1 MQRNREHKPNP
12 KNPQANGPFNGEHP
26 MQQNLHPIPSH
37 KTPLHAGL
45 ASAYPG
51 IDSATPSPSIQLLRV
66 AAYARYSTDLQKET
80 SIDDQLR
87 TCREEAA
94 RRGMVLSDHLIFTD
108 DAIGGKQ
115 KSTAKRDQYH
125 ALRKAVCNGEVDVII
140 CDQQC
145 RLARHATES
154 MSFFDELKAHRV
166 RLLTADGF
174 DSTGS
179 NAQLLYGIKSLF
191 SEFFLDETRHRV
203 LRGMQGEF
211 ERGAMVTAIPYGYEI
226 DVECS
231 AKTGQCRW
239 AINPVQAEVVKEIFR
254 CRKDGLSFQQIG
266 AILNGRR
273 VATPN
278 EGKKKMGLFWRAAA
292 IWRILQSPIYKGVYQ
307 VNFGSD
313 KPEERTLKQRL
324 MSELALV
331 SIADWDACQAQ
342 GKRSP
347 PASESKLPGSPKRRG
362 SKGSYGGGKHALAG
376 VFRCGACGVPLS
388 CHHAA
393 TDAGSLHCIQCEHAT
408 AVGVPGRQP
417 LYVSIK
423 GVRLMLRWLLEK
435 IISGEAIPR
444 YREALRK
451 RLEGGR
457 DGELA
462 TAQQELGKAERAQE
476 RLGRLLQQISG
487 DDPVL
492 ERQYMKTREEVLH
505 LAQKVRELEEGL
517 RQLDQGTIRKQ
528 IDIDLSKV
536 VDAFLSDDVAP
547 ERTRALLNRIFP
559 KIVLMGKTDRFTA
572 IFQVEV
578 KAGAILAEASGTDEL
593 ANSNEVMWVRL
604 QTSSS
609 KFPTWSVEKI
619 QDPGINLEPI
629 PTEEAA

>member
-1 MQRNREHKPNP
+1 M
-12 KNPQANGPFNGEHP
+12 
-26 MQQNLHPIPSH
+26 
-37 KTPLHAGL
+37 
-45 ASAYPG
+45 
-51 IDSATPSPSIQLLRV
+51 RV
-66 AAYARYSTDLQKET
+66 AAYARYSTDGQKET

-94 RRGMVLSDHLIFTD
+94 RHGMVLSDDLIFTD
-108 DAIGGKQ
+108 DAISGKQ
-115 KSTAKRDQYH
+115 KSTAKREQYH
-125 ALRKAVCNGEVDVII
+125 ALREVVRRGEVDFII

-154 MSFFDELKAHRV
+154 LSFFDDLKLNNV

-174 DSTGS
+174 DSSGP
-179 NAQLLYGIKSLF
+179 NAQLLFGIKSLF

-203 LRGMQGEF
+203 LRGMKGGF
-211 ERGAMVTAIPYGYEI
+211 ERGAMMTSVPYGYEV
-226 DVECS
+226 DVVRS
-231 AKTGQCRW
+231 AENGQCQW
-239 AINPVQAEVVKEIFR
+239 AINPVQSEIVKEIFR
-254 CRKDGLSFQQIG
+254 CRKDGLSFHQIA
-266 AILNGRR
+266 AILNGRG
-273 VATPN
+273 VPTPN
-278 EGKKKMGLFWRAAA
+278 AGEKNEGLHWRATA
-292 IWRILQSPIYKGVYQ
+292 IWRILQNPIYKGVYQ

-313 KPEERTLKQRL
+313 KPQERTLSQRL

-331 SIADWDACQAQ
+331 SAADWDACQVQ

-362 SKGSYGGGKHALAG
+362 PKGSYGGGKHALAG

-435 IISGEAIPR
+435 MISSEAITH
-444 YREALRK
+444 YRRALRK

-462 TAQQELGKAERAQE
+462 TAQQDLGKAERAQE

-487 DDPVL
+487 DDPIL
-492 ERQYMKTREEVLH
+492 ERQYLKTREEVLH

-517 RQLDQGTIRKQ
+517 RQLNQEAIQKQ
-528 IDIDLSKV
+528 IDIDLSQV
-536 VDAFLSDDVAP
+536 VDAFLSDSNAP

-572 IFQVEV
+572 VFEV
-578 KAGAILAEASGTDEL
+578 HVKPGAILAEASETVEL
-593 ANSNEVMWVRL
+593 DN
-604 QTSSS
+604 
-609 KFPTWSVEKI
+609 
-619 QDPGINLEPI
+619 
-629 PTEEAA
+629 